1 MRQAIVTKWLG
12 PTNHKGSRV
21 RASCDAG
28 TLTVSWDHEIGV
40 GDNHRANH
48 RAAAL
53 ALAEKLGW
61 GTENWIGGEFKGTCV
76 WVNSF

>member
-1 MRQAIVTKWLG
+1 MRQAIVTKWLD
-12 PTNHKGSRV
+12 PTNHRGSRV

-28 TLTVSWDHEIGV
+28 SLTVSWDYEVGV
-40 GDNHRANH
+40 EGNH